1 MDENRVSAS
10 ISVDIR
16 KHRIRIHKA
25 TLNQLGPPKYIQLL
39 VNPDDRIVAVR
50 GLDKKCRESHVV
62 NSTRIRPDNSY
73 ELYSKQLVLT
83 LMTLLPELDGEYS
96 SAILRP
102 IAVMTGTLTALP
114 AILYRCPSFRPIA
127 CALKNCASVK
137 PCSRQHSIGI
147 SLRILPR

>member
-1 MDENRVSAS
+1 MNENRVSAS

-50 GLDKKCRESHVV
+50 GLDKKCRESHIV
-62 NSTRIRPDNSY
+62 NLTRIRPDNSY

-83 LMTLLPELDGEYS
+83 LMTLLPELDGECNTCPTLKLLEEGLYARISAIVVGSHPQALSMMS
-96 SAILRP
+96 SA
-102 IAVMTGTLTALP
+102 LTP
-114 AILYRCPSFRPIA
+114 
-127 CALKNCASVK
+127 K
-137 PCSRQHSIGI
+137 
-147 SLRILPR
+147 SLNNLSSL

>member
-39 VNPDDRIVAVR
+39 VNPDNRIVAVR

-62 NSTRIRPDNSY
+62 NLTRIRPDNSY

-83 LMTLLPELDGEYS
+83 LMTLLPELDGECTYRLTGEVYTS
-96 SAILRP
+96 KK
-102 IAVMTGTLTALP
+102 IAFFPLDTIQRVEGG
-114 AILYRCPSFRPIA
+114 
-127 CALKNCASVK
+127 V
-137 PCSRQHSIGI
+137 
-147 SLRILPR
+147 